1 MQGIR
6 GHKIKKGSR
15 TVKLNM
21 ASEKNMRMEE
31 MGNGQQDVR
40 EDCSKDK
47 SGDEFDKGER
57 DY

>member
-1 MQGIR
+1 MR

-47 SGDEFDKGER
+47 SGDEFDKRER